1 MGTATIT
8 HHVVG
13 QGGKYIAHLEGE
25 DAKGTLEWEPGD
37 EVDGKEVRIATHTLV
52 PEAIGGRGV
61 AALAGRA
68 MPRRRRG
75 ILISTQEKN
84 ARKQDF
90 LIRPDC
96 SYVAK
101 KFEENDWDAVRA

>member
-61 AALAGRA
+61 AAELVAD
-68 MPRRRRG
+68 
-75 ILISTQEKN
+75 

>member
-25 DAKGTLEWEPGD
+25 DAKGSLEWEPGD

-52 PEAIGGRGV
+52 PEVIGGRGV
-61 AALAGRA
+61 AAGLVERLVAD
-68 MPRRRRG
+68 
-75 ILISTQEKN
+75 

-101 KFEENDWDAVRA
+101 KFDENDWDAVRA

>member
-1 MGTATIT
+1 MGTPTIT

-61 AALAGRA
+61 AAELVDRLVAD
-68 MPRRRRG
+68 
-75 ILISTQEKN
+75 

>member
-1 MGTATIT
+1 MPSTTIT

-25 DAKGTLEWEPGD
+25 DTKGTLEWEPGGENAGRD
-37 EVDGKEVRIATHTLV
+37 VRIATHTIV
-52 PEAIGGRGV
+52 PEEIGGRGV
-61 AALAGRA
+61 AAELVERFVADARA
-68 MPRRRRG
+68 D
-75 ILISTQEKN
+75 E
-84 ARKQDF
+84 F

-101 KFEENDWDAVRA
+101 KFDENPEWEDLRA

>member
-37 EVDGKEVRIATHTLV
+37 EIDGKEVRIATHTIV

-61 AALAGRA
+61 AAELVERLVAD
-68 MPRRRRG
+68 
-75 ILISTQEKN
+75 

-96 SYVAK
+96 SYVAT